1 MNARAYWNQYV
12 ELNGGPVGVAEK
24 LRIPYSTIAGICNGS
39 RGIGRATAKRMATA
53 DPTLDPAKLVWVTAE
68 DRPPGAGGTVL
79 PVVEPDPDASRIVPV
94 ESA

>member
-39 RGIGRATAKRMATA
+39 RGIGRATARRMTDA

-68 DRPPGAGGTVL
+68 DRPASNDGTVL
-79 PVVEPDPDASRIVPV
+79 PVADPDPDATRIVPV